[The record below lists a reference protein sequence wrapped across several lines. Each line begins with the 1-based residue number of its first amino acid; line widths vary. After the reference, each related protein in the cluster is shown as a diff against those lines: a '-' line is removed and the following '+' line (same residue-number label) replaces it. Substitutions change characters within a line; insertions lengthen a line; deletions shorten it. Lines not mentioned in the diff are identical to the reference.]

1 MVYFTPMSTQFRYFA
16 QDKASMGWGLCVY
29 DVGWQ
34 RVSPHDDYPM
44 KQHPDGYYYTWE
56 TGRRLSEY
64 QLCFVFSGDGVVEF
78 EPNRPVALPQG
89 NLLLLAPGEW
99 HRCRPDPETGW
110 GTLWIGFGGKMA
122 RSIVRRV
129 FHREGNIVLPVAKAK
144 EFGTAAMRLV
154 NQMLKFGERR
164 LLSSAGDLMSLLG
177 RIAEEDFDSEAVVT
191 TSGAIR
197 EAQSEIIR
205 RACETID
212 LMELAKSVGMTYDS
226 FRHQFA
232 DMTGFSPLQFQL
244 TERMRVA
251 KNLVANTNLPI
262 SEIARRTGFSSAAY
276 FSRSFR
282 AATKLSP
289 VGYRRT
295 SPSLFQ
301 SVNP

>member
-78 EPNRPVALPQG
+78 EPNRPVALSQG

-129 FHREGNIVLPVAKAK
+129 FHQDGSFVLPVAKAN
-144 EFGTAAMRLV
+144 EFESSAMRLV

-244 TERMRVA
+244 AERMRVA
-251 KNLVANTNLPI
+251 KNLVSNTNLSI
-262 SEIARRTGFSSAAY
+262 SDIARRTGFSSAAY
-276 FSRSFR
+276 FARSFK

-289 VGYRRT
+289 IGYRRT
-295 SPSLFQ
+295 SSRL
-301 SVNP
+301 S

>member
-64 QLCFVFSGDGVVEF
+64 QLCFVFSGEGVVEF
-78 EPNRPVALPQG
+78 EPNRPIALSQG
-89 NLLLLAPGEW
+89 KLLLLAPGEW

-129 FHREGNIVLPVAKAK
+129 FHQDGSFVLPVAKAN
-144 EFGTAAMRLV
+144 EFESSAMRLV

-276 FSRSFR
+276 FARSFK

-289 VGYRRT
+289 IGYRRT
-295 SPSLFQ
+295 SSRL
-301 SVNP
+301 S

>member
-78 EPNRPVALPQG
+78 EPNRPVALSQG

-276 FSRSFR
+276 FARSFK

-289 VGYRRT
+289 IGYRRT
-295 SPSLFQ
+295 SPRLS
-301 SVNP
+301 

>member
-64 QLCFVFSGDGVVEF
+64 QLCFVFSGEGVVEF
-78 EPNRPVALPQG
+78 EPNRPIALSQG
-89 NLLLLAPGEW
+89 KLLLLAPGEW

-129 FHREGNIVLPVAKAK
+129 FHQDGSFVLPVAKAN
-144 EFGTAAMRLV
+144 EFESSAMRLV

-177 RIAEEDFDSEAVVT
+177 RIAEEDFDSEAAVT

-276 FSRSFR
+276 FARSFK

-289 VGYRRT
+289 IGYRRT
-295 SPSLFQ
+295 SSRL
-301 SVNP
+301 S

>member
-78 EPNRPVALPQG
+78 EPNRPVALSQG

-129 FHREGNIVLPVAKAK
+129 FHQDWSFVLPVAKAN
-144 EFGTAAMRLV
+144 EFESSAMRLV

-164 LLSSAGDLMSLLG
+164 PLSSAGELMSLLG
-177 RIAEEDFDSEAVVT
+177 RIAEEDFSGEAGAT
-191 TSGAIR
+191 TSAAIR
-197 EAQSEIIR
+197 EAQSAIIR

-212 LMELAKSVGMTYDS
+212 FAELAESVGMTYDR
-226 FRHQFA
+226 FRHHFA
-232 DMTGFSPLQFQL
+232 DTTGFSPLQFQL
-244 TERMRVA
+244 AERMRVA
-251 KNLVANTNLPI
+251 KNLISNTNLPI
-262 SEIARRTGFSSAAY
+262 SDIARRTGFSSAAY
-276 FSRSFR
+276 FARSFK

-289 VGYRRT
+289 IGYRRT
-295 SPSLFQ
+295 SSRL
-301 SVNP
+301 S

>member
-129 FHREGNIVLPVAKAK
+129 FHQDGSFVLPVAKAN
-144 EFGTAAMRLV
+144 EFESSAMRLV

-226 FRHQFA
+226 FRHHFA
-232 DMTGFSPLQFQL
+232 GMTGFSPLQFQL
-244 TERMRVA
+244 AERMRVA
-251 KNLVANTNLPI
+251 KNLVSNTNLSI

-276 FSRSFR
+276 FARSFK

-289 VGYRRT
+289 IGYRRT
-295 SPSLFQ
+295 SSRL
-301 SVNP
+301 S

>member
-1 MVYFTPMSTQFRYFA
+1 MSTQFRYFA

-78 EPNRPVALPQG
+78 EPNRPVALSQG

-205 RACETID
+205 RACEAINF
-212 LMELAKSVGMTYDS
+212 MELAKSVGMTYDR
-226 FRHQFA
+226 FRHHFA
-232 DMTGFSPLQFQL
+232 ITTGFSPLQFQL
-244 TERMRVA
+244 AERMRVA

-276 FSRSFR
+276 FARSFR

-289 VGYRRT
+289 IGYRRT
-295 SPSLFQ
+295 SSRL
-301 SVNP
+301 S

>member
-1 MVYFTPMSTQFRYFA
+1 MSTQFRYFA

-78 EPNRPVALPQG
+78 EPNRPVALSQG

-129 FHREGNIVLPVAKAK
+129 FHQDGSFVLPVAKAN
-144 EFGTAAMRLV
+144 EFESSAMRLV

-205 RACETID
+205 HACETINFV
-212 LMELAKSVGMTYDS
+212 ELAKSVGMTYDR
-226 FRHQFA
+226 FRHHFA
-232 DMTGFSPLQFQL
+232 ITTGFSPLQFQL
-244 TERMRVA
+244 AERMRVA
-251 KNLVANTNLPI
+251 KNLVSNTNLPI

-276 FSRSFR
+276 FARFFK

-289 VGYRRT
+289 AGYRKA
-295 SPSLFQ
+295 SPRLL
-301 SVNP
+301 

>member
-64 QLCFVFSGDGVVEF
+64 QLCFVFSGEGVVEF
-78 EPNRPVALPQG
+78 EPNRPIALSQG
-89 NLLLLAPGEW
+89 KLLLLAPGEW

-129 FHREGNIVLPVAKAK
+129 FHQDGSFVLPVAKAN
-144 EFGTAAMRLV
+144 EFESSAMRLV

-251 KNLVANTNLPI
+251 KNLVANTNMPI

-276 FSRSFR
+276 FARSFK

-289 VGYRRT
+289 IGYRRT
-295 SPSLFQ
+295 SSRL
-301 SVNP
+301 S

>member
-78 EPNRPVALPQG
+78 EPNRPVALSQG

-129 FHREGNIVLPVAKAK
+129 FHQDGSFVLPVAKAN
-144 EFGTAAMRLV
+144 EFESSAMRLV

-251 KNLVANTNLPI
+251 KNLVANTNMPI

-295 SPSLFQ
+295 SPHLS
-301 SVNP
+301 

>member
-78 EPNRPVALPQG
+78 EPNRPVALSQG

-129 FHREGNIVLPVAKAK
+129 FHQDGSFVLPVAKAN
-144 EFGTAAMRLV
+144 EFESSAMRLV

-197 EAQSEIIR
+197 KAQSEIIR

-251 KNLVANTNLPI
+251 KNLVANTNMPI

-276 FSRSFR
+276 FARSFR

-295 SPSLFQ
+295 SSRL
-301 SVNP
+301 S

>member
-1 MVYFTPMSTQFRYFA
+1 MSTQFRYFA

-34 RVSPHDDYPM
+34 RISPHTDYPM
-44 KQHPDGYYYTWE
+44 RQHPSGYYYTWE

-64 QLCFVFSGDGVVEF
+64 QLCFVFSGEGVVEF
-78 EPNRPVALPQG
+78 APRKPVALSQG
-89 NLLLLAPGEW
+89 MLLLLAPGEW
-99 HRCRPDPETGW
+99 HRCRPNPATGW

-122 RSIVRRV
+122 RSIVRSV
-129 FHREGNIVLPVAKAK
+129 FHREGSIVLPVAKAK

-164 LLSSAGDLMSLLG
+164 PLSSAGDLMGLLG
-177 RIAEEDFDSEAVVT
+177 RIAEEDFDSEARVT
-191 TSGAIR
+191 TSSAIR
-197 EAQSEIIR
+197 QAKASIVR
-205 RACETID
+205 RACEAID
-212 LMELAKSVGMTYDS
+212 FVELAKSVGITYDK

-251 KNLVANTNLPI
+251 KNLVSNTNLPI

-276 FSRSFR
+276 FARFFK

-289 VGYRRT
+289 AGYRKA
-295 SPSLFQ
+295 SPRLL
-301 SVNP
+301 

>member
-1 MVYFTPMSTQFRYFA
+1 MSTQFRYFA

-34 RVSPHDDYPM
+34 RISPHTDYPM
-44 KQHPDGYYYTWE
+44 RQHPSGYYYTWE

-64 QLCFVFSGDGVVEF
+64 QLCFVFSGEGVVEF
-78 EPNRPVALPQG
+78 APRKPVALSQG
-89 NLLLLAPGEW
+89 KLLLLAPGEW

-129 FHREGNIVLPVAKAK
+129 FHQDGSFVLPVAKAN
-144 EFGTAAMRLV
+144 EFESSAMRLV

-164 LLSSAGDLMSLLG
+164 PLSSAGDLMSLLG
-177 RIAEEDFDSEAVVT
+177 RIAEEDFDSEAAT

-205 RACETID
+205 RACETINFV
-212 LMELAKSVGMTYDS
+212 ELAKSVGMTYDR
-226 FRHQFA
+226 FRHHFA
-232 DMTGFSPLQFQL
+232 ITTGFSPLQFQL
-244 TERMRVA
+244 AERMRVA
-251 KNLVANTNLPI
+251 KNLVANTNMTI

-276 FSRSFR
+276 FARFFK

-289 VGYRRT
+289 AGYRKA
-295 SPSLFQ
+295 SPRLL
-301 SVNP
+301 

>member
-1 MVYFTPMSTQFRYFA
+1 
-16 QDKASMGWGLCVY
+16 MGWGLCVY

-78 EPNRPVALPQG
+78 EPNRPVALSQG

-177 RIAEEDFDSEAVVT
+177 RIAEEDLDSEAVVT

-276 FSRSFR
+276 FARSFK

-289 VGYRRT
+289 IGYRRT
-295 SPSLFQ
+295 SSRL
-301 SVNP
+301 S

>member
-64 QLCFVFSGDGVVEF
+64 QLCFVFSGEGVVEF
-78 EPNRPVALPQG
+78 EPNRPIALSQG

-129 FHREGNIVLPVAKAK
+129 FHQDGSFVLPVAKAN
-144 EFGTAAMRLV
+144 EFESSAMRLV

-191 TSGAIR
+191 TSAAIR
-197 EAQSEIIR
+197 QAQAAIVR

-212 LMELAKSVGMTYDS
+212 FAELAKSVGMTYDR
-226 FRHQFA
+226 FRHHFA
-232 DMTGFSPLQFQL
+232 GMTGFSPLQFQL
-244 TERMRVA
+244 AERMRVA
-251 KNLVANTNLPI
+251 KNLVSNTNLSI

-276 FSRSFR
+276 FARSFK

-289 VGYRRT
+289 IGYRRT
-295 SPSLFQ
+295 SSRL
-301 SVNP
+301 S

>member
-129 FHREGNIVLPVAKAK
+129 FHQDGSFVLPVAKAN
-144 EFGTAAMRLV
+144 EFESSAMRLV

-276 FSRSFR
+276 FARSFK

-289 VGYRRT
+289 IGYRRT
-295 SPSLFQ
+295 SSRL
-301 SVNP
+301 S

>member
-1 MVYFTPMSTQFRYFA
+1 MSTQFRYFA

-78 EPNRPVALPQG
+78 EPNRPVALSQG

-129 FHREGNIVLPVAKAK
+129 FHQDGSFVLPVAKAN
-144 EFGTAAMRLV
+144 EFESSAMRLV

-164 LLSSAGDLMSLLG
+164 PLSSAGDLMSLLG

-244 TERMRVA
+244 AERMRVA
-251 KNLVANTNLPI
+251 KNLISNTNLPI

-276 FSRSFR
+276 FARSFK

-289 VGYRRT
+289 IGYRRT
-295 SPSLFQ
+295 SSRL
-301 SVNP
+301 S

>member
-1 MVYFTPMSTQFRYFA
+1 
-16 QDKASMGWGLCVY
+16 MGWGLCVY

-78 EPNRPVALPQG
+78 EPNRPVALSQG

-129 FHREGNIVLPVAKAK
+129 FHQDGSFVLPVAKAN
-144 EFGTAAMRLV
+144 EFESSAMRLV

-164 LLSSAGDLMSLLG
+164 LLSSAGDLMSLWGELRR
-177 RIAEEDFDSEAVVT
+177 RIST
-191 TSGAIR
+191 
-197 EAQSEIIR
+197 
-205 RACETID
+205 
-212 LMELAKSVGMTYDS
+212 
-226 FRHQFA
+226 
-232 DMTGFSPLQFQL
+232 
-244 TERMRVA
+244 
-251 KNLVANTNLPI
+251 
-262 SEIARRTGFSSAAY
+262 ARRS
-276 FSRSFR
+276 
-282 AATKLSP
+282 
-289 VGYRRT
+289 
-295 SPSLFQ
+295 
-301 SVNP
+301 

>member
-78 EPNRPVALPQG
+78 EPNRPVALSQG

-122 RSIVRRV
+122 RSIVRSV
-129 FHREGNIVLPVAKAK
+129 FHREGSFVSSVARAK
-144 EFGTAAMRLV
+144 EFEASAMRLV

-164 LLSSAGDLMSLLG
+164 PLSSAGDLMSLLG

-191 TSGAIR
+191 TSAAIR
-197 EAQSEIIR
+197 QAQAAIVR

-212 LMELAKSVGMTYDS
+212 FAGLAKSVGMTYDR
-226 FRHQFA
+226 FRHHFA
-232 DMTGFSPLQFQL
+232 GMTGFSPLQFQL
-244 TERMRVA
+244 AERMRVA
-251 KNLVANTNLPI
+251 KNLVSNTNLSI
-262 SEIARRTGFSSAAY
+262 SDIARRTGFSSAAY
-276 FSRSFR
+276 FARSFK

-289 VGYRRT
+289 IGYRRT
-295 SPSLFQ
+295 SPRLS
-301 SVNP
+301 

>member
-16 QDKASMGWGLCVY
+16 QNKSSMSWGLHVC

-34 RVSPHDDYPM
+34 KISPHDDYPM

-78 EPNRPVALPQG
+78 EPNRPVALSQG
-89 NLLLLAPGEW
+89 KLLLLAPGEW

-129 FHREGNIVLPVAKAK
+129 FHQDGSFVLPVAKAN
-144 EFGTAAMRLV
+144 EFESSAMRLV
-154 NQMLKFGERR
+154 KQMLKFGEKRP
-164 LLSSAGDLMSLLG
+164 LSSAGDLMSLLG
-177 RIAEEDFDSEAVVT
+177 RIAEEDFDSAAIT

-205 RACETID
+205 RACETINF
-212 LMELAKSVGMTYDS
+212 MELAKSVGMTYDR
-226 FRHQFA
+226 FRHHFA
-232 DMTGFSPLQFQL
+232 ITTGFSPLQFQL
-244 TERMRVA
+244 AERMRVA

-262 SEIARRTGFSSAAY
+262 SEIARRTGFSSAA
-276 FSRSFR
+276 SFAR
-282 AATKLSP
+282 FFKAAAKLSP
-289 VGYRRT
+289 AGYRRA
-295 SPSLFQ
+295 SPRLL
-301 SVNP
+301 

>member
-78 EPNRPVALPQG
+78 EPNRPVALSQG

-129 FHREGNIVLPVAKAK
+129 FHQDGSFVLPVAKAN
-144 EFGTAAMRLV
+144 EFESSAMRLV

-276 FSRSFR
+276 FARSFK

-289 VGYRRT
+289 IGYRRT
-295 SPSLFQ
+295 SSRL
-301 SVNP
+301 S

>member
-16 QDKASMGWGLCVY
+16 QNKSSMSWGLHVC

-34 RVSPHDDYPM
+34 RISPHDDYPM

-64 QLCFVFSGDGVVEF
+64 QLCFVFSGEGVVEF
-78 EPNRPVALPQG
+78 EPNRPIALSQG
-89 NLLLLAPGEW
+89 KLLLLAPGEW

-129 FHREGNIVLPVAKAK
+129 FHQDGSFVLPVAKAN
-144 EFGTAAMRLV
+144 EFESSAMRLV

-164 LLSSAGDLMSLLG
+164 PLSSAGDLMSLLG
-177 RIAEEDFDSEAVVT
+177 RIAEEDFDSEAVT

-205 RACETID
+205 RACETINF
-212 LMELAKSVGMTYDS
+212 MELAKSVGMTYDK

-232 DMTGFSPLQFQL
+232 DMTGFPPLQFQL
-244 TERMRVA
+244 AERMRVA
-251 KNLVANTNLPI
+251 KNLVSNTNLPI

-276 FSRSFR
+276 FARFFK

-289 VGYRRT
+289 AGYRRA
-295 SPSLFQ
+295 SPRLL
-301 SVNP
+301 

>member
-78 EPNRPVALPQG
+78 EPNRPVALSQG
-89 NLLLLAPGEW
+89 NLLLLALGEW

-129 FHREGNIVLPVAKAK
+129 FHQDGSFVLPVAKAN
-144 EFGTAAMRLV
+144 EFESSAMRLV

-251 KNLVANTNLPI
+251 KNLVANTNMPI

-276 FSRSFR
+276 FARSFK

-289 VGYRRT
+289 IGYRRT
-295 SPSLFQ
+295 SSRL
-301 SVNP
+301 S

>member
-78 EPNRPVALPQG
+78 EPNRPVALSQG

-129 FHREGNIVLPVAKAK
+129 FHQDGSFVSSVARAK
-144 EFGTAAMRLV
+144 EFEASAMRLV

-164 LLSSAGDLMSLLG
+164 PLSSAGDLMSLLG

-276 FSRSFR
+276 FARSFK

-289 VGYRRT
+289 IGYRRT
-295 SPSLFQ
+295 SSRL
-301 SVNP
+301 S

>member
-16 QDKASMGWGLCVY
+16 QNKSSMSWGLHVY

-78 EPNRPVALPQG
+78 EPNRPVALSQG

-129 FHREGNIVLPVAKAK
+129 FHQDGSFVLPVAKAN
-144 EFGTAAMRLV
+144 EFESSAMRLV
-154 NQMLKFGERR
+154 KQMLKFGERR
-164 LLSSAGDLMSLLG
+164 PLSSAGDLMSLLG
-177 RIAEEDFDSEAVVT
+177 RIAEEDFDSEAVMA
-191 TSGAIR
+191 TSAAIR
-197 EAQSEIIR
+197 QAQAAIVR

-212 LMELAKSVGMTYDS
+212 FAELAKSVGMTYDR
-226 FRHQFA
+226 FRHHFA
-232 DMTGFSPLQFQL
+232 GMTGFSPLQFQL
-244 TERMRVA
+244 AERMRVA
-251 KNLVANTNLPI
+251 KNLVSNTNLSI
-262 SEIARRTGFSSAAY
+262 SDIARRTGFSSAAY
-276 FSRSFR
+276 FARSFK

-289 VGYRRT
+289 IGYRRT
-295 SPSLFQ
+295 SSRL
-301 SVNP
+301 S

>member
-78 EPNRPVALPQG
+78 EPNRPVALSQG

-177 RIAEEDFDSEAVVT
+177 RIAEEDLDSEAVVT

-276 FSRSFR
+276 FARSFK

-289 VGYRRT
+289 IGYRRT
-295 SPSLFQ
+295 SSRL
-301 SVNP
+301 S

>member
-1 MVYFTPMSTQFRYFA
+1 
-16 QDKASMGWGLCVY
+16 MGWGLCVY

-78 EPNRPVALPQG
+78 EPNRPVALSQG

-122 RSIVRRV
+122 RSIVRSV
-129 FHREGNIVLPVAKAK
+129 FHREGSFVSSVAMAK
-144 EFGTAAMRLV
+144 EFEASAMRLV

-164 LLSSAGDLMSLLG
+164 PLSSAGDLMSLLG
-177 RIAEEDFDSEAVVT
+177 RIAEEDFDSEAVMA
-191 TSGAIR
+191 TSAAIR
-197 EAQSEIIR
+197 QAQAAIVR

-212 LMELAKSVGMTYDS
+212 FAELAKSVGMTYDR
-226 FRHQFA
+226 FRHHFA
-232 DMTGFSPLQFQL
+232 GMTGFSPLQFQL
-244 TERMRVA
+244 AERMRVA
-251 KNLVANTNLPI
+251 KNLVSNTNLSI
-262 SEIARRTGFSSAAY
+262 SDIARRTGFSSAAY
-276 FSRSFR
+276 FARSFK

-289 VGYRRT
+289 IGYRRT
-295 SPSLFQ
+295 SSRL
-301 SVNP
+301 S

>member
-1 MVYFTPMSTQFRYFA
+1 MSTQFRYFA

-64 QLCFVFSGDGVVEF
+64 QLCFVFSGEGVVEF
-78 EPNRPVALPQG
+78 EPNRPIALSQG
-89 NLLLLAPGEW
+89 KLLLLAPGEW

-129 FHREGNIVLPVAKAK
+129 FHQDGSFVLPVAKAN
-144 EFGTAAMRLV
+144 EFESSAMRLV

-251 KNLVANTNLPI
+251 KNLVANTNMPI

-276 FSRSFR
+276 FARSFK

-289 VGYRRT
+289 IGYRRT
-295 SPSLFQ
+295 SSRL
-301 SVNP
+301 S

>member
-1 MVYFTPMSTQFRYFA
+1 MSTQFRYFA

-78 EPNRPVALPQG
+78 EPNRPVALSQG

-129 FHREGNIVLPVAKAK
+129 FHQDGSFVLPVAKAN
-144 EFGTAAMRLV
+144 EFESSAMRLV
-154 NQMLKFGERR
+154 RQMLKFGERR

-177 RIAEEDFDSEAVVT
+177 RIAEEDFDSDAVVT

-232 DMTGFSPLQFQL
+232 DTTGFSPLQFQL
-244 TERMRVA
+244 AERMRVA
-251 KNLVANTNLPI
+251 KNLVSNTNLPI

-276 FSRSFR
+276 FARSFK

-289 VGYRRT
+289 IGYRRT
-295 SPSLFQ
+295 SPRLS
-301 SVNP
+301 

>member
-78 EPNRPVALPQG
+78 EPNRPVALSQG

-129 FHREGNIVLPVAKAK
+129 FHQDGSFVLPVAKAN
-144 EFGTAAMRLV
+144 EFESSAMRLV

-251 KNLVANTNLPI
+251 KNLVANTNMPI

-276 FSRSFR
+276 FARSFK

-289 VGYRRT
+289 IGYRRT
-295 SPSLFQ
+295 SSRL
-301 SVNP
+301 S